1 MDQRRDCYSY
11 TPGADAKFT
20 KSSPMKEDRRLPAS
34 LVYNDEM
41 YILGGYNDAAGWR
54 DTVEYKP
61 KGQPDFQLLP
71 DWKMLRPMY
80 SHCAVAY
87 EDKIYTMGNSRV
99 Q

>member
-1 MDQRRDCYSY
+1 
-11 TPGADAKFT
+11 
-20 KSSPMKEDRRLPAS
+20 MKEDRRLPAS